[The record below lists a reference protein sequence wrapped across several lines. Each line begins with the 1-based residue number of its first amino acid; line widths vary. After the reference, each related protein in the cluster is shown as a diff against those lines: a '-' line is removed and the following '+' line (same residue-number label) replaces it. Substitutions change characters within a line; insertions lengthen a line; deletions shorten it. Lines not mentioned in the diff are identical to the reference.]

1 MISSISLPVGNPFS
15 FGLFCGPSRQLPF
28 ICFMFQ
34 AQSRPGYQGPMI
46 WPRKNEANVRT
57 FSEEQIQ
64 AGKQVISLQYGS
76 NKGASQAGMNFGKT
90 RMILD

>member
-1 MISSISLPVGNPFS
+1 ML
-15 FGLFCGPSRQLPF
+15 
-28 ICFMFQ
+28 
-34 AQSRPGYQGPMI
+34 

-57 FSEEQIQ
+57 FTEEQIQ